1 MKRRT
6 IAIISAAALS
16 TAGLTTGLIVW
27 LSQPSYEDIVKG
39 CQKALAA
46 QSKAG
51 GEGKPSACKDVKKDD
66 YGALVLSNAFDNL
79 PQKDQDILDYY
90 DDGSANDSIGGDT
103 P

>member
-6 IAIISAAALS
+6 IAIISVAALAV
-16 TAGLTTGLIVW
+16 AGLVTGLVIW
-27 LSQPSYEDIVKG
+27 LLQPSYDDIVKD

-66 YGALVLSNAFDNL
+66 YGALVLSNAFNNL

-90 DDGSANDSIGGDT
+90 DDGSVNDSIGGDT